1 MNPMRTSSLKRDLFP
16 SLLIAALLSCCAVLL
31 LSSCS
36 KKASAAIIGKW
47 RVQSTKETVEFR
59 QDAMVITSQDITA
72 GPPGST
78 RSIEQET
85 TGKYTF
91 TDGSHMN
98 LQINTGN
105 TNMPEI
111 SASCEVHING
121 DKMDMT
127 LTVSGQRQQQK
138 THFTR
143 LK

>member
-1 MNPMRTSSLKRDLFP
+1 MRTASLKRDLFP
-16 SLLIAALLSCCAVLL
+16 SLLIAALLVCCAVLL

-59 QDAMVITSQDITA
+59 QDGTFITLQD
-72 GPPGST
+72 
-78 RSIEQET
+78 QKQN
-85 TGKYTF
+85 GKYTF

-127 LTVSGQRQQQK
+127 VTVPGQGQKQK

>member
-1 MNPMRTSSLKRDLFP
+1 MNPMRTASLKRDLFP

-36 KKASAAIIGKW
+36 KKESAAIIGKW

-59 QDAMVITSQDITA
+59 QDGTFITLQD
-72 GPPGST
+72 
-78 RSIEQET
+78 QKQN
-85 TGKYTF
+85 GKYTF

-111 SASCEVHING
+111 SASCEVHIQG

-127 LTVSGQRQQQK
+127 VTVSGQGQKQK

>member
-1 MNPMRTSSLKRDLFP
+1 MRASSIKRDLFP
-16 SLLIAALLSCCAVLL
+16 SLLIVALLSCCVTVA

-36 KKASAAIIGKW
+36 KKASTAIIGKW
-47 RVQSTKETVEFR
+47 QVQGSKERVEFR
-59 QDAMVITSQDITA
+59 KDGTLITSQDITA

-105 TNMPEI
+105 TNMPAI
-111 SASCEVHING
+111 SVSCEVHTHG
-121 DKMDMT
+121 DKMDT
-127 LTVSGQRQQQK
+127 IVTIPGQGQKQK
-138 THFTR
+138 THFKR
-143 LK
+143 IE

>member
-1 MNPMRTSSLKRDLFP
+1 MRTSSLKRDLFP

-47 RVQSTKETVEFR
+47 RVQATKEIVEFR
-59 QDAMVITSQDITA
+59 QDGTFITLQD
-72 GPPGST
+72 
-78 RSIEQET
+78 QKQN
-85 TGKYTF
+85 GKYTF

-111 SASCEVHING
+111 SASCEVHIQG

-127 LTVSGQRQQQK
+127 LTISGQGRQQK

>member
-1 MNPMRTSSLKRDLFP
+1 MNQTKAASSKSGLF
-16 SLLIAALLSCCAVLL
+16 SSWLAVACLGCCAALI

-36 KKASAAIIGKW
+36 KKTSDAIIGKW

-59 QDAMVITSQDITA
+59 QDGTFITLQD
-72 GPPGST
+72 
-78 RSIEQET
+78 QKQN
-85 TGKYTF
+85 GKYTF

-98 LQINTGN
+98 LKINTGN
-105 TNMPEI
+105 TNMPEV
-111 SASCEVHING
+111 SASCEVLING

-127 LTVSGQRQQQK
+127 LTVSGQGQRQK

>member
-1 MNPMRTSSLKRDLFP
+1 MRTASLKLDLFP

-47 RVQSTKETVEFR
+47 RVQATKEIVEFR
-59 QDAMVITSQDITA
+59 QDGTFINPQD
-72 GPPGST
+72 
-78 RSIEQET
+78 QKQ

-111 SASCEVHING
+111 SASCEVHIQG

-127 LTVSGQRQQQK
+127 VTVSGQGRQQK

>member
-1 MNPMRTSSLKRDLFP
+1 MRTASLKRDLFP

-36 KKASAAIIGKW
+36 KKASDAIIGKW
-47 RVQSTKETVEFR
+47 RVQSTKDTVEFR
-59 QDAMVITSQDITA
+59 KDGTFINPQDQK
-72 GPPGST
+72 
-78 RSIEQET
+78 QN
-85 TGKYTF
+85 GKYTF
-91 TDGSHMN
+91 TDGGHMN
-98 LQINTGN
+98 LQINTGD
-105 TNMPEI
+105 TNMPEV

-127 LTVSGQRQQQK
+127 MTVSGQRQQQK

>member
-1 MNPMRTSSLKRDLFP
+1 MRIASLKRDLFP

-36 KKASAAIIGKW
+36 KKASDAIIGKW
-47 RVQSTKETVEFR
+47 RVQSTKDTVEFR
-59 QDAMVITSQDITA
+59 KDGTFINPQDQK
-72 GPPGST
+72 
-78 RSIEQET
+78 QN
-85 TGKYTF
+85 GKYTF
-91 TDGSHMN
+91 TDGGHMN
-98 LQINTGN
+98 LQINTGD
-105 TNMPEI
+105 TNMPEV

-127 LTVSGQRQQQK
+127 MTVSGQRQQQK

>member
-1 MNPMRTSSLKRDLFP
+1 MNHSSQKKFSRASVF
-16 SLLIAALLSCCAVLL
+16 IAALLGCCAVLI

-59 QDAMVITSQDITA
+59 KDGTFITLQDQK
-72 GPPGST
+72 
-78 RSIEQET
+78 QN
-85 TGKYTF
+85 GKYTF

>member
-1 MNPMRTSSLKRDLFP
+1 MNPMRTTSLKRGLFP
-16 SLLIAALLSCCAVLL
+16 SLMIAALLSCCAALL

-47 RVQSTKETVEFR
+47 RVQATKEIVEFR
-59 QDAMVITSQDITA
+59 QDGTFINPQD
-72 GPPGST
+72 
-78 RSIEQET
+78 QKQN
-85 TGKYTF
+85 GKYKF

-105 TNMPEI
+105 TNIPEM
-111 SASCEVHING
+111 SASCEVHIQG
-121 DKMDMT
+121 EKMDMT
-127 LTVSGQRQQQK
+127 VTVSGQRQQQK

>member
-1 MNPMRTSSLKRDLFP
+1 MNTSSSRRCQFPNWFIVASFIFCATLF
-16 SLLIAALLSCCAVLL
+16 LT
-31 LSSCS
+31 SCS
-36 KKASAAIIGKW
+36 KKASTAIVGKW
-47 RVQSTKETVEFR
+47 QVQATKEIVEFR
-59 QDAMVITSQDITA
+59 QDGTFINPQD
-72 GPPGST
+72 
-78 RSIEQET
+78 QKQN
-85 TGKYTF
+85 GKYTF

-98 LQINTGN
+98 LKINTGN

>member
-1 MNPMRTSSLKRDLFP
+1 MRTSSLKRELFP

-47 RVQSTKETVEFR
+47 RVQATKEIVEFR
-59 QDAMVITSQDITA
+59 QDGTFINPQD
-72 GPPGST
+72 
-78 RSIEQET
+78 QKQ

-98 LQINTGN
+98 LQIDTGN
-105 TNMPEI
+105 TNMPEM

>member
-1 MNPMRTSSLKRDLFP
+1 MRIASLKLDLFP

-47 RVQSTKETVEFR
+47 RVQSTKDTVEFR
-59 QDAMVITSQDITA
+59 KDGTFINPQDQK
-72 GPPGST
+72 
-78 RSIEQET
+78 QN
-85 TGKYTF
+85 GKYTF

-111 SASCEVHING
+111 SASCEVHIQG

-127 LTVSGQRQQQK
+127 VTVSGQGRQQK

>member
-1 MNPMRTSSLKRDLFP
+1 MRTASLKRDLFP

-47 RVQSTKETVEFR
+47 QVQGSKERVEFR
-59 QDAMVITSQDITA
+59 KDGTVVTINDTTA
-72 GPPGST
+72 GPPGNT
-78 RSIEQET
+78 RTIQQET
-85 TGKYTF
+85 TDKYTF
-91 TDGSHMN
+91 TDASHMS
-98 LQINTGN
+98 LQISTGN

-127 LTVSGQRQQQK
+127 LTISGQGQQQK